1 MGITDKN
8 YELLTEYRETR
19 LKPIQD
25 KTFDNYIYI
34 FEKVEDII
42 KQQNKDFKKIKVD
55 TLIRDLR
62 NSNLSVAVQL
72 KFILIMKHI
81 RDSEEFE
88 KYTEELS
95 NKLKAEVKTKTQ
107 KKLNTTIT
115 TFTDLTTLLNS
126 GVSSRGFVPARQKVL
141 KEEFLYPHDDKG
153 NGITSYD
160 YLLLFILLNYGVRN
174 KDLIIDYTNDMNVI
188 EGVLSGRIQKNIM
201 FFDKSTLYY
210 VRNDYKTR
218 DRYGVLKIKI
228 TDKTFKSI
236 VKKLDYGFIFNKRN
250 GNSYEE
256 NEIGNLIKRTFNHY
270 IEGSNLTEG
279 IIYKIQVQ
287 HYGVLDNNKRLKQ
300 LAQTRP
306 HTLGVQFS
314 NYE

>member
-42 KQQNKDFKKIKVD
+42 KQQNKDLKKIKVD
-55 TLIRDLR
+55 TLLKDLR

-95 NKLKAEVKTKTQ
+95 NKLKAEVKTNTQ

-115 TFTDLTTLLNS
+115 TFTDLTTLLKTLEN
-126 GVSSRGFVPARQKVL
+126 Q
-141 KEEFLYPHDDKG
+141 
-153 NGITSYD
+153 D

-188 EGVLSGRIQKNIM
+188 EGVLNGRIQKNIM

-218 DRYGVLKIKI
+218 ERYGVLKIKI

-236 VKKLDYGFIFNKRN
+236 VKKLDYGFVFNKRN

-287 HYGVLDNNKRLKQ
+287 HYGVLENNKRLKQ
-300 LAQTRP
+300 LAQSRP

-314 NYE
+314 NYEE

>member
-42 KQQNKDFKKIKVD
+42 KQQNKDLKKIKVD
-55 TLIRDLR
+55 TLLKDLR

-95 NKLKAEVKTKTQ
+95 NKLKAEVKTNTQ

-115 TFTDLTTLLNS
+115 TFTDLTTLLKSLENM
-126 GVSSRGFVPARQKVL
+126 
-141 KEEFLYPHDDKG
+141 
-153 NGITSYD
+153 D

-218 DRYGVLKIKI
+218 ERYGVLKIKI

-287 HYGVLDNNKRLKQ
+287 HYGVLENNKRLKQ
-300 LAQTRP
+300 LAQSRP

-314 NYE
+314 NYEE

>member
-34 FEKVEDII
+34 FEKVEEII
-42 KQQNKDFKKIKVD
+42 KQQNKDLKKIKVD

-95 NKLKAEVKTKTQ
+95 NKLKAEVKTNTQ

-115 TFTDLTTLLNS
+115 SFTDLTTLLKS
-126 GVSSRGFVPARQKVL
+126 GVLP
-141 KEEFLYPHDDKG
+141 PHDKG
-153 NGITSYD
+153 KGIAPYD

-218 DRYGVLKIKI
+218 ERYGVLKIKI

-287 HYGVLDNNKRLKQ
+287 HYGVLENNKRLKQ
-300 LAQTRP
+300 LAQSRP

-314 NYE
+314 NYEQ

>member
-42 KQQNKDFKKIKVD
+42 KQQNKDLKKIKVD
-55 TLIRDLR
+55 TLLKDLR

-95 NKLKAEVKTKTQ
+95 NKLKAEVKTNTQ

-115 TFTDLTTLLNS
+115 TFTDLTTLLKSLENM
-126 GVSSRGFVPARQKVL
+126 
-141 KEEFLYPHDDKG
+141 
-153 NGITSYD
+153 D

-188 EGVLSGRIQKNIM
+188 EGVLNGRIQKNIM

-218 DRYGVLKIKI
+218 ERYGVLKIKI

-236 VKKLDYGFIFNKRN
+236 VKKLDYGFVFNKRN

-287 HYGVLDNNKRLKQ
+287 HYGVLENNKRLKQ
-300 LAQTRP
+300 LAQSRP

-314 NYE
+314 NYEE